1 MNFTFQCFKDTG
13 TTLTFCFCTKNP
25 ADNIVTEIKGKIIEM
40 WSGVDYEYD
49 DDHPHSVVEIFISQG
64 AHSV

>member
-1 MNFTFQCFKDTG
+1 M
-13 TTLTFCFCTKNP
+13 LEY
-25 ADNIVTEIKGKIIEM
+25 IVTEIKGKIIEM

-49 DDHPHSVVEIFISQG
+49 DDHPHIVVEIFISQG

>member
-1 MNFTFQCFKDTG
+1 
-13 TTLTFCFCTKNP
+13 
-25 ADNIVTEIKGKIIEM
+25 M
-40 WSGVDYEYD
+40 WSAVDYVEYD